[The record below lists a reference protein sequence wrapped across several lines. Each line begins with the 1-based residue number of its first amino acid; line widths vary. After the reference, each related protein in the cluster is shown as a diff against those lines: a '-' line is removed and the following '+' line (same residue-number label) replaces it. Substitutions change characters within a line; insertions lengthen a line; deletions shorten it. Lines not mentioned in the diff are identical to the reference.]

1 MKTNKKKEKQRM
13 TKKKREKKEKENI
26 RHGAP
31 TGHCVWPPDPL
42 ASAHD

>member
-1 MKTNKKKEKQRM
+1 MQTNKKKEKQRM
-13 TKKKREKKEKENI
+13 TKKKEKKEKENI
-26 RHGAP
+26 LHGAP